1 MSAAWPPST
10 LAACRFVHRSAWR
23 ARPLRRTVA
32 LIDAPTEDVRRV
44 RQRLR
49 DLGFTRKIPY
59 NMDETTLQRWYGPGA
74 GRYYE

>member
-1 MSAAWPPST
+1 MAGG
-10 LAACRFVHRSAWR
+10 VVIKNEH
-23 ARPLRRTVA
+23 VG
-32 LIDAPTEDVRRV
+32 VRRV

-59 NMDETTLQRWYGPGA
+59 NMDETTLQRWYGPGT